1 MVDYA
6 DDVDGVILEDDEQ
19 GNDSEPQEEDA
30 ETRRYSD
37 MAFNPWRFAATVKA
51 EALVREAVQAV
62 EAAETRQKKRRAT
75 DQKVFED
82 TVEAIICD
90 LMHHRICGHE
100 HGIRVSRSNRS
111 LGKSRYR
118 NPIYSKVFPSILDKL
133 EYAGWIEQT
142 VGDRG
147 KVVKGA
153 QTVIYPGLRLVS
165 RMDAV
170 DISLADMGIA
180 DQSDPII
187 LQRPK
192 KDRRLF
198 GAREEYED
206 NERTRQFRSEMDQIN
221 GWLGKADLE
230 VLDASDIAVDDT
242 GAAIIRLHDPA
253 KRKLRRY
260 FTDSDHTFTSG
271 GRLFGG
277 FWQNMT
283 KAERRDLLLIEGESC
298 VALDYSGMGLR
309 IAYGHAGIDPGE
321 GDLYLVPGLEDFRSG
336 VKIVT
341 SAMLAASTRLRRM
354 PEGTRVKFP
363 RLLKF
368 STVRDAIEGRH
379 PSIRHL
385 FYSGHG
391 HAVQFTESQIM
402 VDVLLRLMKME
413 IVALPVHDAVLI
425 AESKADQTKAVM
437 LEAFRDH
444 VGFPGSVTFEN

>member
-62 EAAETRQKKRRAT
+62 EAAETRQKKRRAN

-90 LMHHRICGHE
+90 LMHHRICGRE

-153 QTVIYPGLRLVS
+153 QTVIYPGPRLVS

-192 KDRRLF
+192 KDRRL
-198 GAREEYED
+198 
-206 NERTRQFRSEMDQIN
+206 
-221 GWLGKADLE
+221 
-230 VLDASDIAVDDT
+230 
-242 GAAIIRLHDPA
+242 
-253 KRKLRRY
+253 
-260 FTDSDHTFTSG
+260 
-271 GRLFGG
+271 
-277 FWQNMT
+277 
-283 KAERRDLLLIEGESC
+283 
-298 VALDYSGMGLR
+298 
-309 IAYGHAGIDPGE
+309 
-321 GDLYLVPGLEDFRSG
+321 
-336 VKIVT
+336 
-341 SAMLAASTRLRRM
+341 
-354 PEGTRVKFP
+354 
-363 RLLKF
+363 
-368 STVRDAIEGRH
+368 
-379 PSIRHL
+379 
-385 FYSGHG
+385 
-391 HAVQFTESQIM
+391 
-402 VDVLLRLMKME
+402 
-413 IVALPVHDAVLI
+413 
-425 AESKADQTKAVM
+425 
-437 LEAFRDH
+437 
-444 VGFPGSVTFEN
+444 